1 MEKQFSSPSTEY
13 IECPFSYRVFN
24 SKTFMIKT
32 YCFVRLINVNNY
44 FTLVDGIK
52 IVCCLLFSLMFHVM
66 CNVNLCSGHV
76 TRNRGETVLTF
87 HLHLVCAKK
96 IKLATPTSDIHLTT
110 TATTT
115 TTTLDIYLEKWFR
128 IFFEF

>member
-1 MEKQFSSPSTEY
+1 
-13 IECPFSYRVFN
+13 
-24 SKTFMIKT
+24 MIIL
-32 YCFVRLINVNNY
+32 RWLDLI
-44 FTLVDGIK
+44 K
-52 IVCCLLFSLMFHVM
+52 MVCCLPFSLMFHVM

-87 HLHLVCAKK
+87 HLHLVCPK

-115 TTTLDIYLEKWFR
+115 LDIYLGTEEKIDV
-128 IFFEF
+128 IFLLNYGF

>member
-1 MEKQFSSPSTEY
+1 
-13 IECPFSYRVFN
+13 
-24 SKTFMIKT
+24 MIKT
-32 YCFVRLINVNNY
+32 CFLRLINVNNY

-52 IVCCLLFSLMFHVM
+52 IVCRLLFSLMFHVM
-66 CNVNLCSGHV
+66 CNVDLCSGHV

-115 TTTLDIYLEKWFR
+115 TTSGLGYYLSFKWQK
-128 IFFEF
+128 ISLKNFFC